1 VLERIPSAPGPVG
14 WACFNL
20 AVCDES
26 KSSGWGKL
34 IALPRCPSEVLQVEK
49 ERKVGLLVQV
59 LTDLGG
65 TEARFH

>member
-1 VLERIPSAPGPVG
+1 MLERIPPAPSPAG
-14 WACFNL
+14 WACSNL

-26 KSSGWGKL
+26 KSSGLWKL
-34 IALPRCPSEVLQVEK
+34 IALPSCPSEVLQVEK

-65 TEARFH
+65 AEARFH